1 LRLKVLIGGSII
13 FFLAG
18 CLPPVSREPLPPEK
32 PPFYREQEFISPLTD
47 DADRSSLQTAVER
60 SLAHL
65 AKKNSLGNSP
75 DTLQGAMGNLFSPS
89 RLCRSLTIFREI
101 LWNASDEAEIER
113 RVREAFTFWE
123 VTRVDGAKPILLTG
137 YYEPIV
143 EGQLKPGG
151 EYSYPIYRRPE
162 DLFEIRA
169 KGNSAPYY
177 SRKEID
183 CQGILQGK
191 GYELAWLKDPWERY
205 VLHVQGSGQVRLP
218 DGKTIR
224 VGFAASNGRPYRSI
238 GRYLVERG
246 FLTDQELSLSRV
258 QEFLRQH
265 PERRD
270 EIFNANERYI
280 FFRFIPGKEGPI
292 GALGFPLTAGRSVAT
307 DPAVFPPGALAYLIA
322 RQPVFDEGGTRM
334 AKKNLRRFVLNQD
347 TGAAMIGPGRVDL
360 FCGSG
365 EAAGMV
371 AGAMRE
377 EGKIYFLQ
385 AK

>member
-1 LRLKVLIGGSII
+1 
-13 FFLAG
+13 
-18 CLPPVSREPLPPEK
+18 
-32 PPFYREQEFISPLTD
+32 
-47 DADRSSLQTAVER
+47 
-60 SLAHL
+60 
-65 AKKNSLGNSP
+65 
-75 DTLQGAMGNLFSPS
+75 M
-89 RLCRSLTIFREI
+89 IFRDI
-101 LWNASDEAEIER
+101 LRNAPDGAEFER
-113 RVREAFTFWE
+113 RVREAFSFWD
-123 VTRVDGAKPILLTG
+123 VTRLDEAKPILLTG
-137 YYEPIV
+137 YYEPVV

-151 EYSYPIYRRPE
+151 EYLYPIYRRPE
-162 DLFEIRA
+162 ELALIRA
-169 KGNSAPYY
+169 KNPSAPYY

-183 CQGILQGK
+183 SQGILQGK

-218 DGKTIR
+218 DGITIR

-246 FLTDQELSLSRV
+246 FLNEQELSLSRV
-258 QEFLRQH
+258 REFLLRH

-280 FFRFIPGKEGPI
+280 FFRFVPGKEGPI

-307 DPAVFPPGALAYLIA
+307 DLAVFPPGALAYLIA
-322 RQPVFDEGGTRM
+322 RQPVFDEGGRQI
-334 AKKNLRRFVLNQD
+334 AKKDLRRFVLNQD
-347 TGAAMIGPGRVDL
+347 TGAAMIGSERVDL

-365 EAAGMV
+365 DQAGMV
-371 AGAMRE
+371 AGALRE

>member
-1 LRLKVLIGGSII
+1 MRLKVLIVGGII
-13 FFLAG
+13 LFLAG

-32 PPFYREQEFISPLTD
+32 PSVYPEQRFISSLTD
-47 DADRSSLQTAVER
+47 DADRGSLQTAVER

-65 AKKNSLGNSP
+65 AQKTSAGNASGSLPG
-75 DTLQGAMGNLFSPS
+75 TMGNLFSPA
-89 RLCRSLTIFREI
+89 RVHRSLMIFWEI
-101 LWNASDEAEIER
+101 LRSVSDEAEFER
-113 RVREAFTFWE
+113 RIRDAFTFWE
-123 VTRVDGAKPILLTG
+123 VTSGGDARPILLTG
-137 YYEPIV
+137 YFEPV
-143 EGQLKPGG
+143 VDGQLEPGG
-151 EYSYPIYRRPE
+151 GYLYPIYRRPE
-162 DLFEIRA
+162 DLIELRSKDQFV
-169 KGNSAPYY
+169 PYY

-183 CQGILQGK
+183 CQRILQGK
-191 GYELAWLKDPWERY
+191 GYELAWLKDPWQRF

-238 GRYLVERG
+238 GRYLVEQG
-246 FLTDQELSLSRV
+246 FLSEQELSLSRV

-270 EIFNANERYI
+270 EVFNVNERYI

-292 GALGFPLTAGRSVAT
+292 GALGFALTAGRSVAT
-307 DPAVFPPGALAYLIA
+307 DPAVFPPGALAYLVA

-334 AKKNLRRFVLNQD
+334 AQKNLKRFVLNQD

-377 EGKIYFLQ
+377 EGKIHFLL

>member
-1 LRLKVLIGGSII
+1 LRLKVLIVGII
-13 FFLAG
+13 ISFLAG

-32 PPFYREQEFISPLTD
+32 APLYREQEFVSPLTD
-47 DADRSSLQTAVER
+47 DADRNSLQTAVER

-65 AKKNSLGNSP
+65 SKKNSAVNASGYLPG
-75 DTLQGAMGNLFSPS
+75 TTGNLFSPA
-89 RLCRSLTIFREI
+89 RVHRSLTVFREI
-101 LWNASDEAEIER
+101 LRNASDGAEFAR
-113 RVREAFTFWE
+113 RVQEAFAFWE
-123 VTRVDGAKPILLTG
+123 VTRADEAKPILLTG
-137 YYEPIV
+137 YYEPVV

-151 EYSYPIYRRPE
+151 EYLYPIYRRPE
-162 DLFEIRA
+162 ELIEIRA
-169 KGNSAPYY
+169 KDNSAFYY

-183 CQGILQGK
+183 CQGVLRDK

-246 FLTDQELSLSRV
+246 FLAEPELSLSRV

-265 PERRD
+265 PERTD

-307 DPAVFPPGALAYLIA
+307 DPAVFPPGALAYLVA

-334 AKKNLRRFVLNQD
+334 APKALSRFVLNQD

-365 EAAGMV
+365 ESAGMV